1 MSLDFHPVPA
11 LILVYTYV
19 SIFVCYILHVC
30 TCILCI
36 YVSYMYHYKY
46 TCGMI
51 KNNKYTYGY
60 RFHYKAYLEA
70 IKLFTAYSTLTLL

>member
-11 LILVYTYV
+11 LIIVYTYV
-19 SIFVCYILHVC
+19 SIFVCYMVHGY

-36 YVSYMYHYKY
+36 YVSYMHHYKY

-51 KNNKYTYGY
+51 KHN
-60 RFHYKAYLEA
+60 
-70 IKLFTAYSTLTLL
+70 